1 MEAIKYKAEIV
12 GRCYVLWA
20 RAQQNRSKKFETTK
34 NRHKHKCLSG
44 FLLGGGGWIR
54 TIEAITQQIYSLPP
68 LATRELLHI
77 QFAWVSGAGGRT

>member
-1 MEAIKYKAEIV
+1 MSFFVTSMEAIKYKAEIV

-44 FLLGGGGWIR
+44 FLLVDTMEKRFLIFLPKECQVLKR
-54 TIEAITQQIYSLPP
+54 NQIL
-68 LATRELLHI
+68 RRH
-77 QFAWVSGAGGRT
+77 